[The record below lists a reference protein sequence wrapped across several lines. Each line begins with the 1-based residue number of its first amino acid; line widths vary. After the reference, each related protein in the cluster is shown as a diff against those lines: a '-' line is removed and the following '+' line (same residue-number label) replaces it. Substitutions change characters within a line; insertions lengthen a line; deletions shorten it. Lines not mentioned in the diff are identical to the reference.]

1 MIGRIAQRF
10 AQSLRGD
17 GFSRFSTI
25 VSIASV
31 ALGCMALI
39 VSMSILKGYEDT
51 IERTALQFTADIE
64 IKPRFGGLLSQ
75 PELLAREVRR
85 NPAVSAADHV
95 IAREALVRSNVGIDG
110 VMLVGMSAER
120 LNRLMRPLIVR
131 GESAIHQ
138 NEVMIGSGLAARLH
152 AGVGDTLLVYSSDE
166 QREAPRVFRSR
177 IGAIVRCGMTSYDE
191 SVVIYH
197 RTMLAQHLRLDTTA
211 ASSLLL
217 TTHGRN
223 QLTDVQQVLQRA
235 LGSDVMVLT
244 YRDSFSAVSSWIE
257 LQREPIPIILG
268 LISLVAGL
276 TMISTLLIAVVEK
289 ARSIAILLTLG
300 LSPIRAGL
308 IFVVRAVV
316 ISTLGAAIGLI
327 VALALLGIQHI
338 WHPITLDGA
347 LYYVSELPV
356 SFPLMPMIIVPLSSI
371 ALALIVGLVPMV
383 VAMRVRP
390 ATALRFD

>member
-39 VSMSILKGYEDT
+39 VSMSILKGYEDA

-64 IKPRFGGLLSQ
+64 IKPRFGGLLSS
-75 PELLAREVRR
+75 PELLAREVRQ
-85 NPAVSAADHV
+85 NPAVTAVDHV
-95 IAREALVRSNVGIDG
+95 IAREALIRSTSGIDG
-110 VMLVGMSAER
+110 VMLVGMSTDR
-120 LNRLMRPLIVR
+120 LNKLMAPLIVH
-131 GESAIHQ
+131 GESGVHQ

-166 QREAPRVFRSR
+166 QRESPRVFRSR
-177 IGAIVRCGMTSYDE
+177 IGAIIRCGMTSYDE

-197 RTMLAQHLRLDTTA
+197 RTMLAQHLRVDSSA
-211 ASSLLL
+211 ASSLLITSRDRTSL
-217 TTHGRN
+217 AA
-223 QLTDVQQVLQRA
+223 QQRA
-235 LGSDVMVLT
+235 LQQELGPEVMVFT
-244 YRDSFSAVSSWIE
+244 YKDAFATVSTWIE

-300 LSPIRAGL
+300 MSPIRAGL

-316 ISTLGAAIGLI
+316 ISTLGAAIGLL

>member
-25 VSIASV
+25 VSVASV

-39 VSMSILKGYEDT
+39 VSMSILEGYEDT

-64 IKPRFGGLLSQ
+64 IKPRFGGLLAS
-75 PELLAREVRR
+75 PELLAREACR
-85 NPAVSAADHV
+85 NPAITAADRV
-95 IAREALVRSNVGIDG
+95 IAREALVRSATGIDG
-110 VMLVGMSAER
+110 VMLVGMSPER
-120 LNRLMRPLIVR
+120 LNQLMVPLI
-131 GESAIHQ
+131 IHGQ
-138 NEVMIGSGLAARLH
+138 SRVDHNEVMIGSGLAARLH
-152 AGVGDTLLVYSSDE
+152 ASVGDTLLVYSSDE
-166 QREAPRVFRSR
+166 QRESPRVFRSR
-177 IGAIVRCGMTSYDE
+177 IGAIIRCGMTSYDE
-191 SVVIYH
+191 SVVVYH
-197 RTMLAQHLRLDTTA
+197 RTMLAQHLRLDTAA

-217 TTHGRN
+217 STNNRT
-223 QLTDVQQVLQRA
+223 QLGDAQQALQRN
-235 LGSDVMVLT
+235 LGVDVIVLT
-244 YRDSFSAVSSWIE
+244 YRDSFAAVSSWIE

-300 LSPIRAGL
+300 LSPVRAGL
-308 IFVVRAVV
+308 IFVIRAVV
-316 ISTLGAAIGLI
+316 ISTLGAVIGLV
-327 VALALLGIQHI
+327 VALALLTIQHI

-356 SFPLMPMIIVPLSSI
+356 SFPLMPMIMVPLSSI
-371 ALALIVGLVPMV
+371 GLALIVGLVPMV